1 MACPSGCINGGG
13 QLRGAAKE
21 TPTDTR
27 ERISELERIYHS
39 MTMLQAPDD
48 SPLVRYVYSVAGIS
62 PLSEGARQLL
72 HTRYHAVPKLEEVA
86 PLATKW

>member
-1 MACPSGCINGGG
+1 
-13 QLRGAAKE
+13 
-21 TPTDTR
+21 
-27 ERISELERIYHS
+27 
-39 MTMLQAPDD
+39 MTMLEAPDD
-48 SPLVRYVYSVAGIS
+48 SPLVRYVYGVVGIS